1 MEYLELRMNYSSFI
15 KLRNFVKI
23 NDISAEIKEF
33 NKKNDVVHGKLDVT
47 GSYLVEDLVNTSTF
61 NEEVP
66 FSIIFSNN
74 DFEIV
79 DIDCINLEYQTVD
92 GRGIEV
98 YFDVLVKY
106 EDYANEKTNEDVVEI
121 PVVINDEPKK
131 LEEFEEIKQNEEDRI
146 DKIIIEQLQICDD
159 NMPTEETIIDEEN
172 IETTQNDVTLQNEK
186 RRKIKICYYKDS
198 SELDKVCSDQNVG
211 IDKIFNDNKNTDFV
225 KYRRVIIK

>member
-1 MEYLELRMNYSSFI
+1 MEYLELRMNYTSFI

-74 DFEIV
+74 DFEII

-98 YFDVLVKY
+98 VFDVLVKY

-159 NMPTEETIIDEEN
+159 NMPTEETIIDEVN

-186 RRKIKICYYKDS
+186 RRKIKICYYKDN